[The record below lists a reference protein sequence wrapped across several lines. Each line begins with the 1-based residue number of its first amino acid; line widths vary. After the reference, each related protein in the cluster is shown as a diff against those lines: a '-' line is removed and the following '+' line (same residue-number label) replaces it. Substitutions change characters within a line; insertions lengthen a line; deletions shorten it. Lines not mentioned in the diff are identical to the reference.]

1 MALPSQIDA
10 EPEAEQMNIEDGE
23 VPPAEIAATKVHI
36 QGLAELT
43 TQDIENFAR
52 DHYDSELFRKVEWVD
67 DNSANLIYD
76 TAEAAKEALQILSR
90 EQIEDP
96 LDLRAAKA
104 LSTHPHVEL
113 FVRQAVVTD
122 QKERESIKKRAPP
135 RSPARKGSY
144 HSEEDLFAGKRDGR
158 RPRREEEDLFAG
170 RSDGRLRN
178 RSASPI
184 RDGDGRYGFS
194 DDQPYRQTARRRSP
208 PPIRPRSHTDNYAAR
223 EKIKTELFPSK
234 KKSTALTNGRNGN
247 GAVELFPDRA
257 SPPAQGKNDLF
268 PDKVN
273 HKRQDAKDI
282 HPDEVASAIG
292 KFNMSLQKEYMSND
306 DSGRRPAPGRDL
318 FSRID
323 AESTNGRL
331 TERPSSSDNFSFK
344 GASRKEDQGVN
355 FLGASKDRTELF
367 PKGGSGG
374 GRDLFEEKEGRPQRR
389 GRPVYDTKE
398 DSQRL
403 SLSLI
408 DAHEP
413 EQSEHDFLESE
424 ERHYTKRDE
433 RANDST
439 SSSKRREISS
449 TFLVDQKEQYKQF
462 KAATPASSRKDAMDY
477 DFDLP
482 PDEDPYER
490 RKRMTMSSTKRER
503 PSSIR
508 DFEEEDPYERRRRLS
523 FLDSAPARKDEF
535 GRDDSQRERSRA
547 DARRDSPRHSKYDTS
562 HIHPSRRSL
571 VPDCNARPRTEKRKP
586 KDIDSYRPAQ
596 QIDRYRPTQ
605 RDSRRGD
612 RDMDMDYYY

>member
-1 MALPSQIDA
+1 MADPTMDSAMEIDIDLDLGDELDPEVARMQEEAARLNALPSQIDA
-10 EPEAEQMNIEDGE
+10 EPEADHMNIEDGE

-76 TAEAAKEALQILSR
+76 TAEAAKEALHILSQ
-90 EQIEDP
+90 EQLEDP

-122 QKERESIKKRAPP
+122 QKERGAAHRSAFYLNHPEYDPLNKPRGRGRGGRRGRGRGRGRGGYREDDRHSRSNSNAEPFDVNLYDDDPESMKTRAPP
-135 RSPARKGSY
+135 RSSSRKGSY

-170 RSDGRLRN
+170 KSDGRLRN

-247 GAVELFPDRA
+247 GAIELFPDRA
-257 SPPAQGKNDLF
+257 SPPAQGQNDLF

-323 AESTNGRL
+323 AESTTGRL
-331 TERPSSSDNFSFK
+331 TERLSSNDNFSFK
-344 GASRKEDQGVN
+344 GASRKEDQGIS

-374 GRDLFEEKEGRPQRR
+374 GRDLFEEKVRSRRR
-389 GRPVYDTKE
+389 G
-398 DSQRL
+398 
-403 SLSLI
+403 
-408 DAHEP
+408 A
-413 EQSEHDFLESE
+413 EHF
-424 ERHYTKRDE
+424 
-433 RANDST
+433 
-439 SSSKRREISS
+439 I
-449 TFLVDQKEQYKQF
+449 
-462 KAATPASSRKDAMDY
+462 
-477 DFDLP
+477 
-482 PDEDPYER
+482 
-490 RKRMTMSSTKRER
+490 
-503 PSSIR
+503 
-508 DFEEEDPYERRRRLS
+508 
-523 FLDSAPARKDEF
+523 
-535 GRDDSQRERSRA
+535 
-547 DARRDSPRHSKYDTS
+547 
-562 HIHPSRRSL
+562 
-571 VPDCNARPRTEKRKP
+571 
-586 KDIDSYRPAQ
+586 
-596 QIDRYRPTQ
+596 
-605 RDSRRGD
+605 
-612 RDMDMDYYY
+612 